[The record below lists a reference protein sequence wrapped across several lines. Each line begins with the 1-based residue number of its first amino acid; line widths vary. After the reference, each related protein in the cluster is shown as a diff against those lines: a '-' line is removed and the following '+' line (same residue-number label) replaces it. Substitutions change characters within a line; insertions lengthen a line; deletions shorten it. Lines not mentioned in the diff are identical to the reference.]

1 MNNLF
6 DEIAA
11 YHFSNLDYTDKYARL
26 HSLLDRLCKQLTADE
41 PTDFSNLFARLYFL
55 CDKRKIK
62 SQAIEVFRI
71 HARQTLQQ
79 HAFTLTHEDYLYDV
93 KALCETVSQL
103 LHEPVPTRLTDALPA
118 HWRPLPQTSFHGE
131 WRKRVR
137 MLVDRWE
144 EDIIYGIDE
153 ESPGSEPLQVV
164 CPEEFAS
171 GLETL
176 YRGAQLNLLSV
187 SADEAGLLRPELIV
201 FEPDYL
207 IDISSLAACYQN
219 YGDTPL
225 NYLYSKFRPQESTHY
240 ILLGNAANQF
250 LDDCVNQTEESPA
263 SYDISIQKAF
273 RADVLAY
280 CTTPQIDLKY
290 FNSAKEQFSHIQR
303 TLEVLFSEPSYGF
316 VAEKVML
323 EPSFICE
330 SLGLQGRMDLLQSD
344 WKNLIELKSGKAD
357 GWNGALRPKS
367 SHSLQMALYKEI
379 LYYNLGMARQDVH
392 TYLFYSTYPK
402 LYAERSAKGQIQ
414 KAIDLRNRIV
424 ANELRL
430 KQGEGEAL
438 ISALTPKDFNEKQDM
453 SKLWRD
459 YQLPQIAS
467 WLQPFHDATD
477 TEKAYFYRF
486 LAFTEKE
493 QFLSKTG
500 DAQIDST
507 RGFASVWTADLT
519 SKQEGGNILVELR
532 IERLE
537 GEEGI
542 DRIVLSV
549 PTYDEGFLPNFRKG
563 DIVLFYERNGQADN
577 ATNRQVFRG
586 SIEEIDDQQLT
597 IKLRYAQRNRQVFRK
612 ESRYAVEHD
621 FMDGSYNTIYR
632 GLYTFLTA
640 PQERKDLLLAVRP
653 PRRDTTRTLARHY
666 LNPQI
671 DDIVLQAKQ
680 AKDYYLLVGPP
691 GTGKTSVAL
700 KSMVEEFHAQA
711 DCQILLLSY
720 TNRAVDEICE
730 MLESIDYHPDYLRIG
745 SELSCEAR
753 FRPHLIQNFT
763 DRYASRRDIIA
774 ALNDIRIFVG
784 TTASISGKPELFQL
798 KHFQVAIVDEA
809 SQILEPQL
817 MGILAGH
824 SGNGVCAIDKFILVG
839 DPKQL
844 PAVVQ
849 QSPKDSAVSDPLLL
863 DIGLTDCRNSLF
875 ERIYRWL
882 HAHPQ
887 EGILG
892 MLNRQGRMHPVVNDF
907 SNHCFYDGV
916 LDIVPVKHQTE
927 ELEFSVCPD
936 AEHPM
941 LPSPFGV
948 GYSPYVQLLST
959 TRVGFLPSPPPPMED
974 SNKINRHEASIIAQ
988 LVKGIYELC
997 ALNGLPVNPAKRI
1010 GIIVPFRNQIAL
1022 IGKALRELQLPQAE
1036 EITIDTVERYQ
1047 GSQRDIILYSTT
1059 ISQPYQL
1066 DILSVTTTDNGA
1078 LIDRKL
1084 NVALTRA
1091 KKQMFMVGNE
1101 RILRRSPLYQQFIE
1115 QYKITNI

>member
-6 DEIAA
+6 DEIAT
-11 YHFSNLDYTDKYARL
+11 YHFSDLSYTDKYAHL
-26 HSLLDRLCKQLTADE
+26 HRLLDRLCKQLTADE

-55 CDKRKIK
+55 CNKRKIK

-71 HARQTLQQ
+71 HARQVLQQ

-93 KALCETVSQL
+93 KALCETISQL
-103 LHEPVPTRLTDALPA
+103 LHEPIPASLADALPE
-118 HWRPLPQTSFHGE
+118 HWRPLPQTE
-131 WRKRVR
+131 YREAWRKRIR
-137 MLVDRWE
+137 MIVDHWTENRL
-144 EDIIYGIDE
+144 YGSDE
-153 ESPGSEPLQVV
+153 ENPENGVLEVA
-164 CPEEFAS
+164 CPEEFS
-171 GLETL
+171 SLSEII
-176 YRGAQLNLLSV
+176 YRGAQLNLLSASV
-187 SADEAGLLRPELIV
+187 DETGLLHPELIV

-207 IDISSLAACYQN
+207 IDISSLSACYQN

-240 ILLGNAANQF
+240 LLLGNAANQF
-250 LDDCVNQTEESPA
+250 LDDCVNQTDQAPA
-263 SYDISIQKAF
+263 SYDLSIQKAF
-273 RADVLAY
+273 RNDVLAY

-290 FNSAKEQFSHIQR
+290 FKAAKEQFSHIQQ

-316 VAEKVML
+316 SREKVVL

-330 SLGLQGRMDLLQSD
+330 SLGLQGRMDLLQTD

-357 GWNGALRPKS
+357 GWNNMLRPKS

-379 LYYNLGMARQDVH
+379 LFYNLGMARQEVRS
-392 TYLFYSTYPK
+392 YLFYSTYPK
-402 LYAERSAKGQIQ
+402 LYAERSAKRQIQ

-424 ANELRL
+424 ANEIRL

-438 ISALTPKDFNEKQDM
+438 ISVLTPKDFNEKEETG
-453 SKLWRD
+453 KLWRD
-459 YQLPQIAS
+459 YQLPQLTD
-467 WLQPFHDATD
+467 WLRPFHEASP

-486 LAFTEKE
+486 LTFTEKE

-519 SKQEGGNILVELR
+519 AKQEGGNILTELGIR
-532 IERLE
+532 SME

-542 DRIVLSV
+542 DRIVLDV
-549 PTYDEGFLPNFRKG
+549 PAYDEGFLPNFRNG
-563 DIVLFYERNGQADN
+563 DIVLFYERNKQEDN

-586 SIEEIDDQQLT
+586 SIEAINDKELT
-597 IKLRYAQRNRQVFRK
+597 IKLRYAQRNRQVFDK
-612 ESRYAVEHD
+612 KSRYAVEHD
-621 FMDGSYNTIYR
+621 FMDGSYNVLYR

-640 PQERKDLLLAVRP
+640 PQPRKDLLLAQRS
-653 PRRDTTRTLARHY
+653 PRRDTTRTLSRHY

-680 AKDYYLLVGPP
+680 AEDYYLLVGPP

-700 KSMVEEFHAQA
+700 KSMVEEFYAQA

-730 MLESIDYHPDYLRIG
+730 MLESIDSRPDYLRIG
-745 SELSCEAR
+745 SELSCEQR

-763 DRYASRRDIIA
+763 DRYKSRHDIIA
-774 ALNDIRIFVG
+774 ALNGIRIFVG
-784 TTASISGKPELFQL
+784 TTASISGKPELFLL

-817 MGILAGH
+817 IGILSGH
-824 SGNGVCAIDKFILVG
+824 NGNGVCAIDKFILVG

-849 QSPKDSAVSDPLLL
+849 QSPHDSAVGDPLLCN
-863 DIGLTDCRNSLF
+863 IGLTDCRNSLF
-875 ERIYRWL
+875 ERIYHWL
-882 HAHPQ
+882 HTHPQ
-887 EGILG
+887 KGILG

-927 ELEFSVCPD
+927 GLEFSVCPD
-936 AEHPM
+936 AKHP
-941 LPSPFGV
+941 LSPPPFGES
-948 GYSPYVQLLST
+948 YSPYIQLLST

-974 SNKINRHEASIIAQ
+974 SNKINRHEAAIVAQ

-997 ALNGLPVNPAKRI
+997 ALNKLPVNAGKRI

-1022 IGKALRELQLPQAE
+1022 IGKALRELQLPDTEA
-1036 EITIDTVERYQ
+1036 ITIDTVERYQ
-1047 GSQRDIILYSTT
+1047 GSQRDIILYATT

-1066 DILSVTTTDNGA
+1066 DILSVTTTDNGT

-1091 KKQMFMVGNE
+1091 RKQMFMVGNE
-1101 RILRRSPLYQQFIE
+1101 RILRRSPLYRQFIE
-1115 QYKITNI
+1115 QYKIGED